1 MSDLEPQF
9 SATLQAPHSRLS
21 SSIPLPFALRRLY
34 VSLRRVLYEELDGVM
49 VQVKTSILNMVGRV
63 LRKASAFILF
73 CASTVLLLF
82 CLGLVLS
89 ETLPDTHRN
98 SIPLWEVLFTL
109 GSIAAV
115 GAFFIRGA
123 PSSRGR
129 DSYLKSVP
137 LLPTASGKILPS
149 SEEAGGEVESRLE
162 GAREILASRASI
174 VGEKIRDIVSI
185 GAIVNIV
192 SEPLV
197 LAIAGYGLR
206 VVLKMFRAHPITMVV
221 GSCGLV
227 FFLSRRG
234 HAETLRGIG
243 TRTLGRVLPGFP
255 SGPDSPRCGVHE
267 V

>member
-1 MSDLEPQF
+1 
-9 SATLQAPHSRLS
+9 
-21 SSIPLPFALRRLY
+21 
-34 VSLRRVLYEELDGVM
+34 
-49 VQVKTSILNMVGRV
+49 
-63 LRKASAFILF
+63 
-73 CASTVLLLF
+73 
-82 CLGLVLS
+82 
-89 ETLPDTHRN
+89 
-98 SIPLWEVLFTL
+98 LWEVLFTL

-129 DSYLKSVP
+129 DSYLKRVP
-137 LLPTASGKILPS
+137 LLPTASGEILSS

-185 GAIVNIV
+185 GAMVSIV

-221 GSCGLV
+221 GSCVLV

-234 HAETLRGIG
+234 QAETLRGIG
-243 TRTLGRVLPGFP
+243 TRTMGRVSPLLHTAAPIVRNTVYMRYKDRSSLLPFVFSLFDILLP
-255 SGPDSPRCGVHE
+255 NRKHSTSSP
-267 V
+267 